1 MIEKITIGV
10 VVLGLGYWAYDKN
23 KDVETDRDD
32 RYQVVMTEHNM
43 SLSEAKA
50 LRKCN
55 SQIRDKVFKPRNGI
69 TMTKVP
75 KNVCIC
81 QAKSMAK
88 HFKEDQYSQHDYVVD
103 YVASGKGEISL
114 NPEDLIDRKNPQAQF
129 RALATSL
136 NMCAYKSANEVNQK
150 TIDRIDELCAAGEF
164 SQMKCE
170 DLRRRASTQ

>member
-1 MIEKITIGV
+1 M
-10 VVLGLGYWAYDKN
+10 VLGLGYWAYDKN

-50 LRKCN
+50 LGKCN

-75 KNVCIC
+75 QSVCIC
-81 QAKSMAK
+81 QAKSMTK

-114 NPEDLIDRKNPQAQF
+114 NPEDLIDRKNPQA
-129 RALATSL
+129 
-136 NMCAYKSANEVNQK
+136 
-150 TIDRIDELCAAGEF
+150 
-164 SQMKCE
+164 
-170 DLRRRASTQ
+170 